1 MATAEKLNYLIETK
15 NQIGKAI
22 KEKGVS
28 VTDTDSFRSYA
39 NKISQ
44 IEGSEGTTGSNTD
57 EWQPEADWWDIE
69 KILEEDTE
77 DYAQKIICLL
87 TDELDDGATT
97 NTVKGGEK
105 YKLSDGQIIEQS
117 ASTDL
122 DITTLFDTTQDKECS
137 KGYKTRYIIYYSNAS
152 SMNITL
158 PNNVI
163 YTIFSGVVYNAR
175 IFSSKKVLQAVKFIN
190 SNYTNTNADLMFNG
204 CYLLQS
210 VSGLNTEEVTNMRSM
225 FSSCYSL
232 RSIPTLNTSKVT
244 NMSSMFSSCYSLK
257 SITELNTSKVTDMSS
272 MFSFCRSL
280 QRISNL
286 DTSEVTNMGSMFNS
300 CSVLNIANLN
310 MSKVSNASY
319 IFYDCSSLFNIK
331 NIKNINT
338 DIAINNS
345 TYLNRTTLLKI
356 INALVDLTGQT
367 TKTLTLG
374 SINLAKLTDEEKAI
388 ATNKNWTLA

>member
-1 MATAEKLNYLIETK
+1 MAIAEKSNYLLETK
-15 NQIGKAI
+15 NQIKNAI
-22 KEKGVS
+22 TEKGVS

-39 NKISQ
+39 DKIRE
-44 IEGSEGTTGSNTD
+44 IGSGGSSTTED
-57 EWQPEADWWDIE
+57 WKPEADWFDIE

-87 TDELDDGATT
+87 TDELDDGATI

-105 YKLSDGQIIEQS
+105 YKLSDGQVIEQL

-122 DITTLFDTTQDKECS
+122 DITTLFDTTKDKECS

-190 SNYTNTNADLMFNG
+190 SNYTNTNADMMFNG

-257 SITELNTSKVTDMSS
+257 RITELNTSKVTDMSS

-374 SINLAKLTDEEKAI
+374 STNLTKLTDEEKAI

>member
-1 MATAEKLNYLIETK
+1 MATAEKLNYLLETK
-15 NQIGKAI
+15 NQIKNAI
-22 KEKGVS
+22 TEKGVS

-44 IEGSEGTTGSNTD
+44 IEGSGGTTGSNTD
-57 EWQPEADWWDIE
+57 EWQPEADWFDIE
-69 KILEEDTE
+69 TILENDTE
-77 DYAQKIICLL
+77 EYTQKIICLL

-97 NTVKGGEK
+97 NIVKGGEK
-105 YKLSDGQIIEQS
+105 YKLSDGQVIEQS

-122 DITTLFDTTQDKECS
+122 DITTLFDTTKDKECS
-137 KGYKTRYIIYYSNAS
+137 KGYKIRYIIYYSNAN
-152 SMNITL
+152 SMTITL
-158 PNNVI
+158 PDNVI

-175 IFSSKKVLQAVKFIN
+175 IFNSKKVLQAVKFIN
-190 SNYTNTNADLMFNG
+190 SNYTNTSASMMFNG
-204 CYLLQS
+204 CYSLQS
-210 VSGLNTEEVTNMRSM
+210 ILGLNTGEIKNMSSM
-225 FSSCYSL
+225 FASCYSL